1 MKKKFTSF
9 LAVAAFAALV
19 ASGEG
24 LAPSP
29 ARAAEEKPPLFS
41 LSGGI
46 DFPTAYFFR
55 GIQQQDEGVIYQP
68 YANLYWNAYKGKD
81 FSITPWAGVWNSI
94 HEEKGAGNKKHYE
107 IDYLAGVDF
116 GVGPLTIGAG
126 YTLYHYPSDVFE
138 DIHEVQLKFTFDD
151 GDLIK
156 MTRFPFKLSPY
167 VMFAWETK
175 DKGGTEDAYWEIGLR
190 PSFEGKI
197 GAVPFTF
204 GVPVTV
210 GFSGDDYY
218 FKKNGKE
225 ANLGFVSVAAT
236 ASIPLPMPK
245 EAGSWSLGLKVEYL
259 YLDAFSARASNNGR
273 TDEVIGMVGLAVAF

>member
-1 MKKKFTSF
+1 MKKKITSF

-29 ARAAEEKPPLFS
+29 ARAAEEKGLPFS
-41 LSGGI
+41 LSAGV
-46 DFPTAYFFR
+46 DFPTAYYFR
-55 GIQQQDEGVIYQP
+55 GFLQQDEGVITQP
-68 YANLYWNAYKGKD
+68 YANLYWKMYEGKD
-81 FSITPWAGVWNSI
+81 FSVTPWVGVWNSI
-94 HEEKGAGNKKHYE
+94 HEEKGLGNKKHYE

-116 GVGPLTIGAG
+116 AVGPLTIGAG

-138 DIHEVQLKFTFDD
+138 DIHEVSLKFSFDD

-156 MTRFPFKLSPY
+156 ITRFPFKLNPY
-167 VMFAWETK
+167 VLFAWETK
-175 DKGGTEDAYWEIGLR
+175 DKGGTEDAYWEVGLR

-197 GAVPFTF
+197 GEVPFTF

-210 GFSGDDYY
+210 GMSLDDYY

-225 ANLGFVSVAAT
+225 ANLGYVSVAAT
-236 ASIPLPMPK
+236 ASIPLPVPK
-245 EAGSWSLGLKVEYL
+245 GAGSWSLNLKVEYL
-259 YLDAFSARASNNGR
+259 YFDAHSARSAANNHG
-273 TDEVIGMVGLAVAF
+273 TDVVGMVGLAVAF